1 MCMAAVTSNCDSV
14 WCDHLCHVTPWLS
27 RGTGHWEHCCSGDM
41 RSRVSVPSLHR
52 HWDNSDIL
60 HAMLQLFGGMLNY
73 HYQFNIKCISFK
85 DVRIKRWWSN
95 EYISQGDAGTIGH
108 MSCLHIN
115 AEHCCQGS
123 HNARGVTLRV
133 TECYYTVLQSV
144 TECHSHTADTRTQH
158 RAPRLAQS
166 LSRCFMFKFIVSAG
180 CSELIR
186 EIQLY
191 SVSGEAMSNALTR
204 EMRAGDSH

>member
-1 MCMAAVTSNCDSV
+1 
-14 WCDHLCHVTPWLS
+14 
-27 RGTGHWEHCCSGDM
+27 
-41 RSRVSVPSLHR
+41 
-52 HWDNSDIL
+52 
-60 HAMLQLFGGMLNY
+60 
-73 HYQFNIKCISFK
+73 
-85 DVRIKRWWSN
+85 
-95 EYISQGDAGTIGH
+95 